1 MKQVLARLV
10 VRMRNRRDEGEGGF
24 SLIELIVV
32 VAILGV
38 LVAIAI
44 PVFGNIQ
51 STAQVNATKAVA
63 ANAATQAT
71 AQLANGETPTLLK
84 TGDENIKV
92 SWNAAEPTA
101 INEVCVKAVY
111 GEDVAV
117 ATSGPGC

>member
-10 VRMRNRRDEGEGGF
+10 DRMRNRRDEGEGGF

-44 PVFGNIQ
+44 QVFGNIQ

-92 SWNAAEPTA
+92 SWNTAEPTA